1 VLFYGIYDRRPDAP
15 QRVAE
20 ERAGEVIAQDPSALE
35 SKGVPEIE
43 ELLADGAARVPE
55 QVQPIEDAPSGEPEA
70 HESASEIAGAPAE
83 PRPVPKEQP
92 GSTQASEPQEMVLA
106 MLMPEYTM
114 PSGALSVSRAP
125 VVYRKPES
133 SNPEL
138 TALAPPHVARASGSS
153 PTLPW
158 HVNRIPEEGAFYL
171 TILEEGGEPIVEN
184 RLLDQPAASGIQRIS
199 LARLGVS
206 LPAGVELRWSV
217 AHRLEEE
224 SPPTDY
230 SFGWIEVVEAGSPE
244 HDCVEGAR
252 LVDRP
257 AACARLG
264 YWYDAI
270 EATLQLESRFPGD
283 DQPQAALRL
292 LLKQAELDGI
302 EP

>member
-1 VLFYGIYDRRPDAP
+1 
-15 QRVAE
+15 
-20 ERAGEVIAQDPSALE
+20 
-35 SKGVPEIE
+35 
-43 ELLADGAARVPE
+43 
-55 QVQPIEDAPSGEPEA
+55 
-70 HESASEIAGAPAE
+70 
-83 PRPVPKEQP
+83 
-92 GSTQASEPQEMVLA
+92 
-106 MLMPEYTM
+106 M
-114 PSGALSVSRAP
+114 PSGTLSVSRAP

-138 TALAPPHVARASGSS
+138 TALAPPHVARASGST

-158 HVNRIPEEGAFYL
+158 HVDRIPEEGAFYL
-171 TILEEGGEPIVEN
+171 TILEEDGEPVVEN
-184 RLLDQPAASGIQRIS
+184 RLLDQPAASGVQRIS
-199 LARLGVS
+199 LARLDIS

-230 SFGWIEVVEAGSPE
+230 SFGWIQVVEAGSAE
-244 HDCVEGAR
+244 HDCVEAAR
-252 LVDRP
+252 LADRP

-292 LLKQAELDGI
+292 LLKQAELAGI